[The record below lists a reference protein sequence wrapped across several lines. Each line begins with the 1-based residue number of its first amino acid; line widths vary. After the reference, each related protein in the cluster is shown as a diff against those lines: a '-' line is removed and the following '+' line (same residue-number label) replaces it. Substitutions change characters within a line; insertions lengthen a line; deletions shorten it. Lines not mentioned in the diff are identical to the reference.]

1 MNNSTLRTDIS
12 RNGAVK
18 YTIPPNSLYKSY
30 LPNILGRIHLS
41 QSQGVMDTDEFAHA
55 VVAKALP
62 IQEPYTMDGDN
73 TALVRRRYGTPARYL
88 SIGTHAFSFW
98 IMSWLPRGMVLNL
111 LWKRAQGFKPPPDV
125 EISAPQ

>member
-41 QSQGVMDTDEFAHA
+41 QSQRVMDTDEFPHA

-62 IQEPYTMDGDN
+62 IQEPYTMAGDN
-73 TALVRRRYGTPARYL
+73 TALERRRYGTPARYL
-88 SIGTHAFSFW
+88 RIGTHAFPFW
-98 IMSWLPRGMVLNL
+98 TLSWLPRGMVLSL
-111 LWKRAQGFKPPPDV
+111 LCKRPQDSNPPPH
-125 EISAPQ
+125 AH